1 MPLRYFA
8 VALALLV
15 LAGCATPP
23 REELY
28 SARRTVSLA
37 QAMGGESVS
46 PEYYTLARERLLEA
60 EGLMESGDYDQAMQI
75 LQLAEY
81 YAGQVIILVY
91 ERDDDHEIFT
101 EPEPG
106 ENVPDDDS
114 PQVTVVV
121 ERERVVRM
129 PKVSHV
135 VRPGESLW
143 TIAAQRLVYGDA
155 LQWPLIYKA
164 NRDQIKDPRQIYP
177 KQELTIPREVTSEE
191 IEAAREMARSS
202 EVFPIPAQVRRP
214 VSR

>member
-1 MPLRYFA
+1 MLLRYLA
-8 VALALLV
+8 VALLLLV
-15 LAGCATPP
+15 LAACAMPP

-46 PEYYTLARERLLEA
+46 PEYFTLARERLLEA
-60 EGLMESGDYDQAMQI
+60 ESLVEDGEYARALQV

-91 ERDDDHEIFT
+91 ERDDEHEVLSV
-101 EPEPG
+101 PEPG
-106 ENVPDDDS
+106 D
-114 PQVTVVV
+114 TVLPEEHQAALAV
-121 ERERVVRM
+121 EREKVVRA
-129 PKVSHV
+129 PKTSHV

-177 KQELTIPREVTSEE
+177 KQALTIPREVSAEE
-191 IEAAREMARSS
+191 VEAAREMARSS

>member
-1 MPLRYFA
+1 
-8 VALALLV
+8 
-15 LAGCATPP
+15 
-23 REELY
+23 
-28 SARRTVSLA
+28 
-37 QAMGGESVS
+37 
-46 PEYYTLARERLLEA
+46 
-60 EGLMESGDYDQAMQI
+60 MESGDYDQAMQI

>member
-1 MPLRYFA
+1 MRKSFLRYLVFM
-8 VALALLV
+8 VCLGLLA
-15 LAGCATPP
+15 ACASPP
-23 REELY
+23 RIELAT
-28 SARRTVSLA
+28 ARRSVSLA
-37 QAMGGESVS
+37 QAMGGSSIS

-60 EGLMESGDYDQAMQI
+60 EELIDAGEHERARQV

-91 ERDDDHEIFT
+91 ERDDQPDILSA
-101 EPEPG
+101 PEGDARGDADNTSGSKSVATKP
-106 ENVPDDDS
+106 
-114 PQVTVVV
+114 
-121 ERERVVRM
+121 RA
-129 PKVSHV
+129 PKESHL

-177 KQELTIPREVTSEE
+177 KQELTIPRNVSAEEV
-191 IEAAREMARSS
+191 EAAREMARSS
-202 EVFPIPAQVRRP
+202 EVFPIPVQVRRP

>member
-1 MPLRYFA
+1 MSLRYFA
-8 VALALLV
+8 VVLTLLV

-46 PEYYTLARERLLEA
+46 PEYFTLARERLLEA
-60 EGLMESGDYDQAMQI
+60 EGLMESGDYDRALQV
-75 LQLAEY
+75 LQLSEY

-91 ERDDDHEIFT
+91 ERDDEHA
-101 EPEPG
+101 EPTGPDAAEA
-106 ENVPDDDS
+106 VPDDEVAPS
-114 PQVTVVV
+114 ALAT
-121 ERERVVRM
+121 EREKVVRP
-129 PKVSHV
+129 PKTSHV

-177 KQELTIPREVTSEE
+177 KQELTIPRDVTAEE